1 MPSNL
6 GTPSPLSAMFSSSM
20 QVNNFTTFTQKE
32 RVAAAKDKFLFFNKD
47 TGQYEIKDIKE
58 RAKDLRANIEDIVK
72 NSQSWPQ
79 VVKGSSLKVPGF
91 LPSILVRPVKDF
103 RTDTSNSFDTAGDF
117 IANDKLVLNKYGDYE
132 FTDWRGYK
140 IKPGGL
146 ETVLDVNTTENRFK
160 ESVSLP
166 RTKDRKTD
174 FSALKDKPYSTRD
187 FYLLFNDNAT
197 DYFKHG
203 LQIIDNLGVIED
215 NKSQD
220 STMRLS
226 QFSNT
231 PFENNDP
238 VMFGFEIV
246 FDAVNSPLL
255 NGSVIDFLNNYNQIS
270 ELRSKIPVYED
281 FKHQFIKFFK
291 TAGSV
296 RVDTD
301 RAMLSRNKT
310 NYANTEANKNDV
322 DFFNARGRKPYLN
335 YYLKKVGGLANL
347 IEANTPETKKFLVD
361 YRKDIITLAFTEDVS
376 LSVSTLAHLY
386 KLLYWSKPNG
396 KSLVPENLLRFNCD
410 IIVSEVRNFNRVR
423 KALNGPNSG
432 NLEIIKDNVS
442 RYVYSL
448 RECQLYFNTM
458 AHNADIDLGNIATYD
473 EYSIQFDYKYSSV
486 KFERFAPTTDG
497 FGQYV
502 GYDGGAIWKIGNKG
516 ERTNRGTQ
524 SNSGLD
530 TSNPRFYT
538 VGGNKWNQNGTDRAL
553 VLQYFGDS
561 VIDNVVSATQSKF
574 PKPDESTYDTGEPD
588 LEGLKDANNQSSTA
602 AKTQAELD
610 KEIEMAK
617 EITDAPKDVI
627 NSKGLSLEFVNA
639 IENSTAGGKSL
650 KELTA
655 KGSGFSPKNFI
666 ERLKD
671 QTVKSVK
678 QELKLLVDGRV
689 SLLSRT
695 INKLLIGQVGG
706 KGISPPQNVYTGPQD
721 PMGIAM
727 TNITDRFFYDVRN
740 NLADFAG
747 GAISDILNSGIS
759 NIIRR

>member
-1 MPSNL
+1 MSSNL
-6 GTPSPLSAMFSSSM
+6 GKPSPLSTMFSSSM
-20 QVNNFTTFTQKE
+20 QVNNFTTFKQKE
-32 RVAAAKDKFLFFNKD
+32 SIATIKDKFLFFNKD
-47 TGQYEIKDIKE
+47 TGQYELKDIKE

-79 VVKGSSLKVPGF
+79 VVRGSSLKVPGF
-91 LPSILVRPVKDF
+91 LPSILLSPVKDF
-103 RTDTSNSFDTAGDF
+103 RTDPSGISFDNAGDF
-117 IANDKLVLNKYGDYE
+117 VTNDKLVLNKYGDYE
-132 FTDWRGYK
+132 FIDWRGYK

-160 ESVSLP
+160 ESTSLP
-166 RTKDRKTD
+166 RTKDKRTD
-174 FSALKDKPYSTRD
+174 FSSLRDKPYSTRD

-197 DYFKHG
+197 DYFRHG
-203 LQIIDNLGVIED
+203 LQIIDNLGLIED

-220 STMRLS
+220 SKMALS

-246 FDAVNSPLL
+246 FDTISSPLL
-255 NGSVIDFLNNYNQIS
+255 NGSVIDFLNDYTAIS

-296 RVDTD
+296 NINTD
-301 RAMLSRNKT
+301 KAMLSKNKT
-310 NYANTEANKNDV
+310 NYANTDANKNSEL
-322 DFFNARGRKPYLN
+322 FNARGRKPYLN

-347 IEANTPETKKFLVD
+347 IEANTPEAKKFLVD
-361 YRKDIITLAFTEDVS
+361 YRKDIITLGFTEDVS

-396 KSLVPENLLRFNCD
+396 KSLIPENLLRFNCD
-410 IIVSEVRNFNRVR
+410 IIVSECRNFNRVR
-423 KALNGPNSG
+423 KALSGPNQG

-448 RECQLYFNTM
+448 KECQFYFNTM
-458 AHNADIDLGNIATYD
+458 PHNADIDLGTIATYD
-473 EYSIQFDYKYSSV
+473 DYSIQFDYKYSTV

-516 ERTNRGTQ
+516 ERSNRGTQ
-524 SNSGLD
+524 SSSGLD

-538 VGGNKWNQNGTDRAL
+538 VGGNRWNQNGLDRAL
-553 VLQYFGDS
+553 VLQYFGE
-561 VIDNVVSATQSKF
+561 VVQDATKTEVVEKF
-574 PKPDESTYDTGEPD
+574 KKPDTSTYDESEPD
-588 LEGLKDANNQSSTA
+588 LESLKDANNLSSTA
-602 AKTQAELD
+602 AKAQADLE
-610 KEIEMAK
+610 KEIQMK
-617 EITDAPKDVI
+617 LEITDAPKDVL
-627 NSKGLSLEFVNA
+627 NSKGLSLDFINA
-639 IENSTAGGKSL
+639 IQNNTAAGKTL

-655 KGSGFSPKNFI
+655 KGSGFSPQNFI

-678 QELKLLVDGRV
+678 QELATLVNGRV
-689 SLLSRT
+689 NLLSRT
-695 INKLLIGQVGG
+695 INKLLIGAVGG
-706 KGISPPQNVYTGPQD
+706 KGVSPPQNIYTGPQD
-721 PMGIAM
+721 PMGIAL
-727 TNITDRFFYDVRN
+727 TNISNRFFYDIRN
-740 NLADFAG
+740 NLADFVG
-747 GAISDILNSGIS
+747 GGLSDFLNGGIS
-759 NIIRR
+759 NITRR

>member
-6 GTPSPLSAMFSSSM
+6 GTPSPLSSLFSSSI
-20 QVNNFTTFTQKE
+20 QVNNFTTFTQKP

-72 NSQSWPQ
+72 NTQSWPQ

-91 LPSILVRPVKDF
+91 LPPILVKPVKDF
-103 RTDTSNSFDTAGDF
+103 RTEPSNIDRAGEF
-117 IANDKLVLNKYGDYE
+117 IVNDKLVLNKYGDYE

-146 ETVLDVNTTENRFK
+146 ELVPDVNTTENRFK
-160 ESVSLP
+160 ESPSLP

-187 FYLLFNDNAT
+187 HYLLFNDNAT

-220 STMRLS
+220 SKMRLS

-231 PFENNDP
+231 PFENTDP

-255 NGSVIDFLNNYNQIS
+255 NGSVIDFLNEYNQIS
-270 ELRSKIPVYED
+270 EIRSKIPVYED

-291 TAGSV
+291 TAGSI

-301 RAMLSRNKT
+301 KAMLSKNKT

-322 DFFNARGRKPYLN
+322 DFFSARGRKPYLN

-361 YRKDIITLAFTEDVS
+361 YRKDIITLGFTEDVS

-410 IIVSEVRNFNRVR
+410 IIVSECRNFNRVR
-423 KALNGPNSG
+423 KALAGPNSG

-458 AHNADIDLGNIATYD
+458 PHNADIDLGNIATYD
-473 EYSIQFDYKYSSV
+473 DYSIQFDYKYSSV
-486 KFERFAPTTDG
+486 KFERFSPTTDG
-497 FGQYV
+497 FGQYI
-502 GYDGGAIWKIGNKG
+502 GYDGGAIWKVGNKG
-516 ERTNRGTQ
+516 ERSNRGTQ
-524 SNSGLD
+524 SSSGSD

-538 VGGNKWNQNGTDRAL
+538 VGGNKWNQNGTDKAL
-553 VLQYFGDS
+553 VLQYFGDVTINDVIS
-561 VIDNVVSATQSKF
+561 VTQSKF
-574 PKPDESTYDTGEPD
+574 PKPDISSYDVEEPD
-588 LEGLKDANNQSSTA
+588 LEALKDINNLSSTA
-602 AKTQAELD
+602 AKAQADLER
-610 KEIEMAK
+610 EIQIGL

-627 NSKGLSLEFVNA
+627 NSKGISLEFINA
-639 IENSTAGGKSL
+639 VENSNFASKTL

-655 KGSGFSPKNFI
+655 KGSGISPKNFI
-666 ERLKD
+666 DRLKE
-671 QTVKSVK
+671 QTIKSVK
-678 QELKLLVDGRV
+678 QELKTLVDGRV

-706 KGISPPQNVYTGPQD
+706 KGVSPPQNIYTGPQD
-721 PMGIAM
+721 PLGIAL

-740 NLADFAG
+740 DLADFAG
-747 GAISDILNSGIS
+747 GALSDLLNGGITK
-759 NIIRR
+759 ITKR

>member
-1 MPSNL
+1 
-6 GTPSPLSAMFSSSM
+6 
-20 QVNNFTTFTQKE
+20 
-32 RVAAAKDKFLFFNKD
+32 
-47 TGQYEIKDIKE
+47 
-58 RAKDLRANIEDIVK
+58 
-72 NSQSWPQ
+72 
-79 VVKGSSLKVPGF
+79 
-91 LPSILVRPVKDF
+91 
-103 RTDTSNSFDTAGDF
+103 
-117 IANDKLVLNKYGDYE
+117 
-132 FTDWRGYK
+132 
-140 IKPGGL
+140 
-146 ETVLDVNTTENRFK
+146 
-160 ESVSLP
+160 
-166 RTKDRKTD
+166 
-174 FSALKDKPYSTRD
+174 
-187 FYLLFNDNAT
+187 
-197 DYFKHG
+197 
-203 LQIIDNLGVIED
+203 
-215 NKSQD
+215 
-220 STMRLS
+220 MRLS

-255 NGSVIDFLNNYNQIS
+255 NGSVIDFLNDYNQIS

-538 VGGNKWNQNGTDRAL
+538 VGGNKWNQNGTDKAL

-574 PKPDESTYDTGEPD
+574 PKPDESTYDNGEPD

-610 KEIEMAK
+610 KEIEIAK
-617 EITDAPKDVI
+617 EITDAPTPVI
-627 NSKGLSLEFVNA
+627 TKV
-639 IENSTAGGKSL
+639 IKTL
-650 KELTA
+650 KEIY
-655 KGSGFSPKNFI
+655 KGMLNQYLEEGSEIDIFS
-666 ERLKD
+666 
-671 QTVKSVK
+671 S
-678 QELKLLVDGRV
+678 
-689 SLLSRT
+689 
-695 INKLLIGQVGG
+695 
-706 KGISPPQNVYTGPQD
+706 
-721 PMGIAM
+721 
-727 TNITDRFFYDVRN
+727 
-740 NLADFAG
+740 
-747 GAISDILNSGIS
+747 
-759 NIIRR
+759 

>member
-20 QVNNFTTFTQKE
+20 QVNNLTTFTQKE

-58 RAKDLRANIEDIVK
+58 RAKDLRDNIEDIVK

-79 VVKGSSLKVPGF
+79 VVRGVGSKVPGF
-91 LPSILVRPVKDF
+91 LPSILVGPVKDF
-103 RTDTSNSFDTAGDF
+103 RTDPSNGFDNAGDF

-166 RTKDRKTD
+166 RTKDRQTD
-174 FSALKDKPYSTRD
+174 YDSLKNKPYSTRD

-203 LQIIDNLGVIED
+203 LQIIDNLGGIED

-220 STMRLS
+220 SKMRLG
-226 QFSNT
+226 QFSST

-255 NGSVIDFLNNYNQIS
+255 NGSVIDFLNDYSQIS

-301 RAMLSRNKT
+301 RAMLSKNKT
-310 NYANTEANKNDV
+310 NYANTESHKNDI
-322 DFFNARGRKPYLN
+322 DFFSARGRKPYLN
-335 YYLKKVGGLANL
+335 YYLKKVTGLNNL
-347 IEANTPETKKFLVD
+347 VEANTAETKKFLVD
-361 YRKDIITLAFTEDVS
+361 YRKDIISLSFTEDVS

-423 KALNGPNSG
+423 KALSGVNSG

-458 AHNADIDLGNIATYD
+458 PHNADIDLGNIATYD
-473 EYSIQFDYKYSSV
+473 EYSVQFDYKYSSV
-486 KFERFAPTTDG
+486 KFERFVPTTNG

-524 SNSGLD
+524 SSSGLD
-530 TSNPRFYT
+530 TSSPRFYT
-538 VGGNKWNQNGTDRAL
+538 VGGNKWNQNGTDKAL
-553 VLQYFGDS
+553 VLQYFGD
-561 VIDNVVSATQSKF
+561 NVTDLGTQSKF
-574 PKPDESTYDTGEPD
+574 IKPDESTYDTGEPD

-602 AKTQAELD
+602 AKLQSDLD
-610 KEIEMAK
+610 KEIQTAK
-617 EITDAPKDVI
+617 DIIEAPKDVI
-627 NSKGLSLEFVNA
+627 NTKGLSAEFINA
-639 IENSTAGGKSL
+639 IDKSATGGKSL
-650 KELTA
+650 KELTT
-655 KGSGFSPKNFI
+655 KGSGFSPQNFI

-678 QELKLLVDGRV
+678 RELATLVNGRV

-695 INKLLIGQVGG
+695 INKLLIGKVGG
-706 KGISPPQNVYTGPQD
+706 KGVSPPQNIYTGPQD

-740 NLADFAG
+740 DLADFAG
-747 GAISDILNSGIS
+747 GAISDILNGGIS
-759 NIIRR
+759 KIMKK